1 MFPEYQAIF
10 RRNIEEI
17 LWKPFI
23 TVKAA
28 NERIKQSKI
37 YGELLINN
45 VKYNKQ
51 FSWEVM
57 SAANNEEYKSL
68 DAA

>member
-10 RRNIEEI
+10 RKNIEEI

-37 YGELLINN
+37 YEEFVTNN
-45 VKYNKQ
+45 MNNKKQ

-57 SAANNEEYKSL
+57 SAANDEKYEFS